1 MIESHPEP
9 ATELPR
15 ATVKQCC
22 ATFYGSDS
30 ARFLLGDSFHPGGTQ
45 LTHELAERL
54 GLGRNS
60 RVLDIASGR
69 GTSALYLAEHFGCE
83 VVGVDLS
90 EENVRLA
97 TAAAVELGLSD
108 RVHFIL
114 GDAEHLAMA
123 DASFSA
129 IICECAF
136 CTFPD
141 KAAAVREFYRVLVPG
156 GRLGLI
162 DLTKAAGTAP
172 ALAGLLAWIA
182 CIGDAQTADRYE
194 ASLHSGG
201 FQIDER
207 LDRSECLVE
216 MVRQVRG
223 RMLVAEV
230 MVGLRKLDIP
240 ALDLAQAKHFFT
252 AASEAVR
259 KRELGYILLSAT
271 RPLL

>member
-1 MIESHPEP
+1 MIEHHPEP
-9 ATELPR
+9 ATALPD

-45 LTHELAERL
+45 LTHELAQRL
-54 GLGRNS
+54 GLGPSS

-97 TAAAVELGLSD
+97 GIAAVECGRSD

-114 GDAEHLAMA
+114 GDAERLTLA

-136 CTFPD
+136 CTFPN
-141 KAAAVREFYRVLVPG
+141 KAAAVREFYRVLIPG
-156 GRLGLI
+156 GKLGLT
-162 DLTKAAGTAP
+162 DLTRQAEAAP

-194 ASLHSGG
+194 TWLHSGG
-201 FQIDER
+201 FQVDER
-207 LDRSECLVE
+207 LDRGECLME

-230 MVGLRKLDIP
+230 MLGLRKLDIP
-240 ALDLAQAKHFFT
+240 GLDVAQTKQFLT
-252 AASEAVR
+252 AASEAVT
-259 KRELGYILLSAT
+259 KRELGYILLAAT
-271 RPLL
+271 KPLL